1 MTIRFGSSGIRGK
14 YPETVNPRT
23 AFDLGKLLPRFLG
36 PDLALGKDPRSS
48 GEVLK
53 ACFVSSALQ
62 AGARITDY
70 DLIPTP
76 ALSYQTSK
84 TQRSGGIMI
93 TASHNP
99 PEYNGFKIFNSA
111 GESLEDFDGPEAR
124 GDPDAPSQPSQ
135 SLSNIA
141 RRQPDEYISRLSQ
154 ISFEKEWRVVLD
166 PGNGAASDLAPLIY
180 RLAESKVTSVN
191 AYPDG
196 DFPGRGS
203 EPTRR
208 TLGSLCKIVAETR
221 ADAGIALDGDADRV
235 YIIDEKGTCPLQ
247 DRVLGAFISFLS
259 RNSKGPYLV
268 PVDVSM
274 AVDEVAEKHGA
285 RLVRGPVG
293 DSRLLAEMKRWGASF
308 GGEPSGAWIHSDFN
322 PCPDGI
328 LSGLLYLKQV
338 EDFGI
343 TISQSL
349 KDVPEY
355 YMLRESFKSA
365 RSMPVDAIDSL
376 SLGLKEILGKDTSLE
391 TGFGL
396 RVKSED
402 SWVLIRESGT
412 EPVIRVTVES
422 KIPDRANR
430 ILRGTLALLNRV
442 FKKNG
447 LR

>member
-1 MTIRFGSSGIRGK
+1 M
-14 YPETVNPRT
+14 
-23 AFDLGKLLPRFLG
+23 
-36 PDLALGKDPRSS
+36 
-48 GEVLK
+48 
-53 ACFVSSALQ
+53 SSALQ
-62 AGARITDY
+62 AGARVTDY

-76 ALSYQTSK
+76 ALSYQTCK

-111 GESLEDFDGPEAR
+111 GESLEDLDSLETLA
-124 GDPDAPSQPSQ
+124 DLDVSKQVSQ
-135 SLSNIA
+135 SLSQIA
-141 RRQPDEYISRLSQ
+141 QRLPDEYTSRLSQ
-154 ISFEKEWRVVLD
+154 ISFQKEWRVILD
-166 PGNGAASDLAPLIY
+166 PGNGAASNLAPLVY
-180 RLAESKVTSVN
+180 RSAGSKVTSIN

-235 YIIDEKGTCPLQ
+235 YIIDETGNCPLQ

-259 RNSKGPYLV
+259 RKSKGPYLV
-268 PVDVSM
+268 PADVSM
-274 AVDEVAEKHGA
+274 AVDEVAEKQGA
-285 RLVRGPVG
+285 RVVRGPVG
-293 DSRLLAEMKRWGASF
+293 DAKLLAEMKRWGASF
-308 GGEPSGAWIHSDFN
+308 GGEPSGAWIHSNFN

-338 EDFGI
+338 EDLGI

-349 KDVPEY
+349 KDIPEY
-355 YMLRESFKSA
+355 YMLRESFKIA
-365 RSMPVDAIDSL
+365 RGMPKDAIDSL
-376 SLGLKEILGKDTSLE
+376 SPGLEGILGKDTSVE

-422 KIPDRANR
+422 KNPDRANR
-430 ILRGTLALLNRV
+430 ITRETLALLNRV
-442 FKKNG
+442 FKERG
-447 LR
+447 